1 MCCVYTNIISVS
13 IFSSPM
19 QCKDIAPNFDHD
31 QVAKEVLSE
40 AEAEVEIAAAAKA
53 AAEADAAA
61 DDGDD
66 KVEVVVEADEP
77 QGDMPA
83 KPEGDKPVQ
92 PKAKKRPATAELA
105 AAAPPGKKQKPVPK
119 QPKPVPKQP
128 SSPPTAAAGESSDAQ
143 ESTAGISSF
152 MLDKLRSVFGCD
164 EMSLLALRLL
174 SESGAKGAASANSI
188 VWNFMKR
195 SDLKSPSAF
204 LSGCCINARKALH
217 LDHDDSSWDADK
229 EWDSWQKSHG
239 SWSSRGSKW

>member
-1 MCCVYTNIISVS
+1 
-13 IFSSPM
+13 M

-83 KPEGDKPVQ
+83 KPEVEKPVQ

-119 QPKPVPKQP
+119 QPKHVPKQP
-128 SSPPTAAAGESSDAQ
+128 SAPPTAAAAASSDAQ
-143 ESTAGISSF
+143 ESTAGISTF
-152 MLDKLRSVFGCD
+152 MLDKLRVVFGCD

-174 SESGAKGAASANSI
+174 SDSGAKGAASANTI

>member
-1 MCCVYTNIISVS
+1 
-13 IFSSPM
+13 M

-66 KVEVVVEADEP
+66 KVEVVVEKA
-77 QGDMPA
+77 
-83 KPEGDKPVQ
+83 VQ

-119 QPKPVPKQP
+119 QPKHVPKQP
-128 SSPPTAAAGESSDAQ
+128 SAPPTAAAAASSDAQ
-143 ESTAGISSF
+143 ESTAGISTF
-152 MLDKLRSVFGCD
+152 MLDKLRVVFGCD

-174 SESGAKGAASANSI
+174 SDSGAKGAASANTI

>member
-1 MCCVYTNIISVS
+1 
-13 IFSSPM
+13 M

-83 KPEGDKPVQ
+83 KPEGDKPMQ

-128 SSPPTAAAGESSDAQ
+128 SSPPTAAAAARESSDAQ

-152 MLDKLRSVFGCD
+152 MLDKLRVVFGCD